1 MVARDCAFVR
11 IIATCQLP
19 LVRQTYMPADREKF
33 PLPERLFLA
42 YTAVSRWATGGSI
55 TSPDSPGSRR
65 GCANPFALF
74 KVVAF
79 LLMILLLPIFILPM
93 MLVRLLGS
101 GRQSFR
107 YGSSVDI
114 TAGDEARWGHGIL
127 PPVPGDAVI
136 RSGGAAIANGDPGF
150 RVRAL
155 TDWAVAA
162 TALNCQSLVSG
173 DATCTRTF
181 MANGLY
187 RAHQALLELRA
198 RSEVSCAGAWRAV
211 GAAVVGVTRSQ
222 LVEEVRVRVHCQG
235 WRMER
240 HEPTGLTLRGGPE
253 VATWSEDL
261 TFARSAGAVTP
272 ASGGL
277 PASRCPSCGAHLD
290 LDPGGACRYCKGVVT
305 AGNYDW
311 VLVSWQ
317 REPW

>member
-1 MVARDCAFVR
+1 
-11 IIATCQLP
+11 
-19 LVRQTYMPADREKF
+19 MPPDREKF
-33 PLPERLFLA
+33 PLPERIFLA
-42 YTAVSRWATGGSI
+42 FTAVSRWATSGSL
-55 TSPDSPGSRR
+55 TSADNPGSRR
-65 GCANPFALF
+65 GCANPLALF
-74 KVVAF
+74 KVLLF
-79 LLMILLLPIFILPM
+79 LLMIVLLPIFILPM
-93 MLVRLLGS
+93 MLARLAMS
-101 GRQSFR
+101 SRQAFR

-114 TAGDEARWGHGIL
+114 TAGDEARWGHGVL
-127 PPVPGDAVI
+127 QPAADDADV
-136 RSGGAAIANGDPGF
+136 RSGTMTMARRDPGF
-150 RVRAL
+150 RLNSL

-162 TALNCQSLVSG
+162 TGLNCQSLVSG

-187 RAHQALLELRA
+187 RAHQALLELRT
-198 RSEVSCAGAWRAV
+198 RSEVTCSGTWRAV
-211 GAAVVGVTRSQ
+211 GATVVGATRSQ

-253 VATWSEDL
+253 GSAWSEDL
-261 TFARSAGAVTP
+261 TFARAAGAVTP

>member
-1 MVARDCAFVR
+1 
-11 IIATCQLP
+11 
-19 LVRQTYMPADREKF
+19 MPPDREKF
-33 PLPERLFLA
+33 PLPERIFLA
-42 YTAVSRWATGGSI
+42 YNAVTRWATSGSI
-55 TSPDSPGSRR
+55 TRPDSPDSRR
-65 GCANPFALF
+65 GCANPFALL
-74 KVVAF
+74 KVLIF
-79 LLMILLLPIFILPM
+79 LVMTVLFPLFVLPM
-93 MLVRLLGS
+93 MLVRLAGA
-101 GRQSFR
+101 GRRSFQ
-107 YGSSVDI
+107 YGSLVDI
-114 TAGDEARWGHGIL
+114 AAGEEARWGHGSL

-136 RSGGAAIANGDPGF
+136 GSGIAAIGGGDPGF
-150 RVRAL
+150 RVTAL

-173 DATCTRTF
+173 DATCARTF

-198 RSEVSCAGAWRAV
+198 GSEVSCAGAWRAA
-211 GAAVVGVTRSQ
+211 GAVVVRATRSQ
-222 LVEEVRVRVHCQG
+222 LVEEVRVRVRCQG

-240 HEPTGLTLRGGPE
+240 HEPTGLTLRGGRE

-261 TFARSAGAVTP
+261 TFARAAGAVTP

-305 AGNYDW
+305 AGSYDW

>member
-1 MVARDCAFVR
+1 MR
-11 IIATCQLP
+11 IMATCRLP
-19 LVRQTYMPADREKF
+19 PARTTYMAADRDKF

-42 YTAVSRWATGGSI
+42 YTAVSRWATSGSI

-74 KVVAF
+74 KILLF
-79 LLMILLLPIFILPM
+79 LLIILLLPIFVLPM
-93 MLVRLLGS
+93 MLVRLAES

-107 YGSSVDI
+107 YGASVDI

-136 RSGGAAIANGDPGF
+136 RSGGTAIANGDPGF
-150 RVRAL
+150 RVTAL
-155 TDWAVAA
+155 TDWAVAV
-162 TALNCQSLVSG
+162 TALTCQSLVSG

-198 RSEVSCAGAWRAV
+198 RSDVSCAGAWRAV
-211 GAAVVGVTRSQ
+211 GAAVVGATRSQ
-222 LVEEVRVRVHCQG
+222 LVEQVRVRVRCEG

-240 HEPTGLTLRGGPE
+240 HEHTGLTLRGGPE
-253 VATWSEDL
+253 AASWSEDL

-277 PASRCPSCGAHLD
+277 PANRCPSCGAHLD

-305 AGNYDW
+305 AGHDDW

>member
-1 MVARDCAFVR
+1 M
-11 IIATCQLP
+11 ATCRLP
-19 LVRQTYMPADREKF
+19 FARTTYVPADREKF
-33 PLPERLFLA
+33 PLPERIFLVF
-42 YTAVSRWATGGSI
+42 TAVSRWATSGSI
-55 TSPDSPGSRR
+55 TSPDSAGSRR
-65 GCANPFALF
+65 GCANPLALV
-74 KVVAF
+74 KVLLF
-79 LLMILLLPIFILPM
+79 LLVILLFPLFILPM
-93 MLVRLLGS
+93 MLVRLLES
-101 GRQSFR
+101 GRHSFR
-107 YGSSVDI
+107 WGSSVDV
-114 TAGDEARWGHGIL
+114 TAGDEARWGHGVL
-127 PPVPGDAVI
+127 QAVPGDTVI
-136 RSGGAAIANGDPGF
+136 RSGAVAIANRDPGF
-150 RVRAL
+150 RVSAL

-162 TALNCQSLVSG
+162 TALNCQSLTSG

-211 GAAVVGVTRSQ
+211 SAAVVGATRGQ

-261 TFARSAGAVTP
+261 TFARSVGAVTP
-272 ASGGL
+272 TSGGL
-277 PASRCPSCGAHLD
+277 PANRCPSCGAHLD
-290 LDPGGACRYCKGVVT
+290 LDPGGACRYCQGVVT

>member
-1 MVARDCAFVR
+1 MR
-11 IIATCQLP
+11 IMATCQLP
-19 LVRQTYMPADREKF
+19 LVRTTYVPADREKF
-33 PLPERLFLA
+33 PLPERIFLVF
-42 YTAVSRWATGGSI
+42 TAVSRWATSGSI
-55 TSPDSPGSRR
+55 TSPDRSGSRR
-65 GCANPFALF
+65 GCANPLALF
-74 KVVAF
+74 KVLFF
-79 LLMILLLPIFILPM
+79 LVMILLLPIFILPM
-93 MLVRLLGS
+93 MLVRLLES
-101 GRQSFR
+101 GRHSFR
-107 YGSSVDI
+107 YGSAVDI
-114 TAGDEARWGHGIL
+114 TAGDEARWGHGVL
-127 PPVPGDAVI
+127 PPVPDDAVI
-136 RSGGAAIANGDPGF
+136 RSGGVAIAHRDPGF
-150 RVRAL
+150 RVSAL

-198 RSEVSCAGAWRAV
+198 RSEVSCAGAWRV
-211 GAAVVGVTRSQ
+211 VSAAVVGATRSQ
-222 LVEEVRVRVHCQG
+222 LVEEVRVRVRCQG

-277 PASRCPSCGAHLD
+277 PANRCPSCGAPLD
-290 LDPGGACRYCKGVVT
+290 LDPGGVCRYCKGVVT

-311 VLVSWQ
+311 VMVSWQ

>member
-1 MVARDCAFVR
+1 M
-11 IIATCQLP
+11 
-19 LVRQTYMPADREKF
+19 
-33 PLPERLFLA
+33 
-42 YTAVSRWATGGSI
+42 SRWATGGPI
-55 TSPDSPGSRR
+55 TSPDRPGSRR
-65 GCANPFALF
+65 GCANPLALF
-74 KVVAF
+74 KVLFF
-79 LLMILLLPIFILPM
+79 LVMIMLLPIFILPM
-93 MLVRLLGS
+93 MVVRLLES
-101 GRQSFR
+101 GRHSFR
-107 YGSSVDI
+107 HGSPVDI
-114 TAGDEARWGHGIL
+114 TAGDEARWGHGVL
-127 PPVPGDAVI
+127 PPVPDDAVI
-136 RSGGAAIANGDPGF
+136 RSGGVAIANRDPGF
-150 RVRAL
+150 RVSAL

-198 RSEVSCAGAWRAV
+198 RSEVSCAGAWRV
-211 GAAVVGVTRSQ
+211 VSAAVVGAIRSQ
-222 LVEEVRVRVHCQG
+222 LVEEVRVRVRCQG

-277 PASRCPSCGAHLD
+277 PANRCPSCGAPLD

-311 VLVSWQ
+311 VLVSSLAA
-317 REPW
+317 

>member
-1 MVARDCAFVR
+1 
-11 IIATCQLP
+11 
-19 LVRQTYMPADREKF
+19 MPADREQF

-42 YTAVSRWATGGSI
+42 YSAVSRWATSGPV
-55 TSPDSPGSRR
+55 TSPGSPGRR
-65 GCANPFALF
+65 PGCANPLALF
-74 KVVAF
+74 KVLLF
-79 LLMILLLPIFILPM
+79 LLLILVLPIFVLPM

-107 YGSSVDI
+107 SGSAVDI
-114 TAGDEARWGHGIL
+114 TAGDEARWGHGLL
-127 PPVPGDAVI
+127 PPVPGDAVT
-136 RSGGAAIANGDPGF
+136 RSGAEAIANRDPGF
-150 RVRAL
+150 RISAL

-173 DATCTRTF
+173 DATCARTF
-181 MANGLY
+181 MANGLF

-198 RSEVSCAGAWRAV
+198 RSDVSCAGAWRAV
-211 GAAVVGVTRSQ
+211 GAVVAGAARSQ

-235 WRMER
+235 WRVER

-272 ASGGL
+272 PSGGL
-277 PASRCPSCGAHLD
+277 PASRCPSCGAQLD
-290 LDPGGACRYCKGVVT
+290 LDPGGACRYCKGIVT

>member
-1 MVARDCAFVR
+1 
-11 IIATCQLP
+11 
-19 LVRQTYMPADREKF
+19 MPATPRAGEKF
-33 PLPERLFLA
+33 PLPERIFLA
-42 YTAVSRWATGGSI
+42 YTAMSRWATSGSI
-55 TSPDSPGSRR
+55 TSADGPGRRR
-65 GCANPFALF
+65 GCANPLALF
-74 KVVAF
+74 KVLLF
-79 LLMILLLPIFILPM
+79 LLLIALLPIFILPM
-93 MLVRLLGS
+93 MVVRLLAS

-114 TAGDEARWGHGIL
+114 TAGDEARWGHGVL
-127 PPVPGDAVI
+127 SPAADDAVI
-136 RSGGAAIANGDPGF
+136 GSVAWHIAHRDRGF
-150 RVRAL
+150 RVTTL

-162 TALNCQSLVSG
+162 TGLNCQSLVSG

-187 RAHQALLELRA
+187 RSHQALLELRA
-198 RSEVSCAGAWRAV
+198 RSEVSCSGAWRAV
-211 GAAVVGVTRSQ
+211 SAAVVEAGRSQ

-253 VATWSEDL
+253 AAAWSEDL
-261 TFARSAGAVTP
+261 TFARAAGAVTP

-290 LDPGGACRYCKGVVT
+290 LDPGGACRYCQGVVT

>member
-1 MVARDCAFVR
+1 MVARACAFMP
-11 IIATCQLP
+11 IMATCRLP
-19 LVRQTYMPADREKF
+19 PALSTYMPPDREKF

-42 YTAVSRWATGGSI
+42 FNAVSRWATSGPV

-65 GCANPFALF
+65 GCANPLALF
-74 KVVAF
+74 KVLLF
-79 LLMILLLPIFILPM
+79 LLVILLFPLFVLPM
-93 MLVRLLGS
+93 MLVRLVES

-114 TAGDEARWGHGIL
+114 TAGDAARWGHGSL
-127 PPVPGDAVI
+127 PPAPADAAI
-136 RSGGAAIANGDPGF
+136 RSGTAAIANGDPGF
-150 RVRAL
+150 RVAAL

-162 TALNCQSLVSG
+162 TALNCQSLVTG

-187 RAHQALLELRA
+187 RAHRALLELRA
-198 RSEVSCAGAWRAV
+198 RSEVSCAGAWQAV
-211 GAAVVGVTRSQ
+211 GAAVVGATRSL

-240 HEPTGLTLRGGPE
+240 HHPTGLTLRGGRE

-272 ASGGL
+272 AAGGL

>member
-1 MVARDCAFVR
+1 
-11 IIATCQLP
+11 
-19 LVRQTYMPADREKF
+19 MPPDHEKF
-33 PLPERLFLA
+33 PLPERIFLA
-42 YTAVSRWATGGSI
+42 HSAVTRWATSGSI
-55 TSPDSPGSRR
+55 TTPDSPGSRR
-65 GCANPFALF
+65 GCANPFALL
-74 KVVAF
+74 KVLIF
-79 LLMILLLPIFILPM
+79 LLMIVLFPFFALPM
-93 MLVRLLGS
+93 MLVRLVKS
-101 GRQSFR
+101 GRQSFQ
-107 YGSSVDI
+107 YGSLVDLA
-114 TAGDEARWGHGIL
+114 AGEEARWGHGSL
-127 PPVPGDAVI
+127 PPVAGDAVI
-136 RSGGAAIANGDPGF
+136 GSGTAAIANADPGF
-150 RVRAL
+150 RVTTL
-155 TDWAVAA
+155 TDWAVTA

-198 RSEVSCAGAWRAV
+198 RSEVSCAGAWRAA
-211 GAAVVGVTRSQ
+211 GAAVVGATRSQ
-222 LVEEVRVRVHCQG
+222 LVDEVRVRVHCQG

-253 VATWSEDL
+253 VTTWAEDL
-261 TFARSAGAVTP
+261 TFARSAAAVTP

-277 PASRCPSCGAHLD
+277 PASCCPSCGAHLD

>member
-1 MVARDCAFVR
+1 
-11 IIATCQLP
+11 
-19 LVRQTYMPADREKF
+19 MPADREKF
-33 PLPERLFLA
+33 PLPERIFLVF
-42 YTAVSRWATGGSI
+42 TAVSRWATRGPI
-55 TSPDSPGSRR
+55 TSPDRPGSRR
-65 GCANPFALF
+65 GCANPLALF
-74 KVVAF
+74 KVLFF
-79 LLMILLLPIFILPM
+79 LVMILLLPIFVLPM
-93 MLVRLLGS
+93 MLVRLLGTS
-101 GRQSFR
+101 RQSFR
-107 YGSSVDI
+107 YGSAVDI
-114 TAGDEARWGHGIL
+114 TAGDEARWGHGVL
-127 PPVPGDAVI
+127 PPVPDNAVI
-136 RSGGAAIANGDPGF
+136 RSGGVAIANRDPGF
-150 RVRAL
+150 RVSAL

-198 RSEVSCAGAWRAV
+198 RSEVSCSGAWRV
-211 GAAVVGVTRSQ
+211 VSVAVVGATRSQ
-222 LVEEVRVRVHCQG
+222 LVEEVRVRVRCQG
-235 WRMER
+235 WRMEQ

-277 PASRCPSCGAHLD
+277 PANRCPSCGAPLD

>member
-1 MVARDCAFVR
+1 M
-11 IIATCQLP
+11 ATCRLP
-19 LVRQTYMPADREKF
+19 FARTTHVPADREKF
-33 PLPERLFLA
+33 PLPERIFLA
-42 YTAVSRWATGGSI
+42 YSAVSRWATSGSI
-55 TSPDSPGSRR
+55 TSPDSPGRRR
-65 GCANPFALF
+65 GCANPLALF
-74 KVVAF
+74 KVVLF
-79 LLMILLLPIFILPM
+79 LVMILLLPIFMLPM
-93 MLVRLLGS
+93 MLVRLAES
-101 GRQSFR
+101 GRPSLR
-107 YGSSVDI
+107 YGSSIDI
-114 TAGDEARWGHGIL
+114 TAGDEARWGHGVL

-136 RSGGAAIANGDPGF
+136 RSGAVAIANRDPGF
-150 RVRAL
+150 RVSAL

-173 DATCTRTF
+173 DATGPRTF

-211 GAAVVGVTRSQ
+211 GATVIGAARGQ
-222 LVEEVRVRVHCQG
+222 LVEEVRVRVLCRG
-235 WRMER
+235 WRIER

-277 PASRCPSCGAHLD
+277 PANRCPSCGAHLD
-290 LDPGGACRYCKGVVT
+290 LDPGGACRYCRGIVT
-305 AGNYDW
+305 AGSYDW

>member
-1 MVARDCAFVR
+1 M
-11 IIATCQLP
+11 ATCRLP
-19 LVRQTYMPADREKF
+19 AALTTYVPPDREKF
-33 PLPERLFLA
+33 PLPERIFLVF
-42 YTAVSRWATGGSI
+42 TAVSRWATSGPI
-55 TSPDSPGSRR
+55 ASPGSRQ

-74 KVVAF
+74 KILLF
-79 LLMILLLPIFILPM
+79 LLMILLFPIFVLPM
-93 MLVRLLGS
+93 MLVRLVQS
-101 GRQSFR
+101 GRQAFR

-114 TAGDEARWGHGIL
+114 TAGDKARWGHGIL
-127 PPVPGDAVI
+127 PPVPGEAVI
-136 RSGGAAIANGDPGF
+136 RSGTAAIGGGDPGF
-150 RVRAL
+150 RVTAL

-173 DATCTRTF
+173 DATSTRTF

-187 RAHQALLELRA
+187 RAYRALLELRA
-198 RSEVSCAGAWRAV
+198 RSEVSYAGAWRAV
-211 GAAVVGVTRSQ
+211 SAAVVGATRSL

-277 PASRCPSCGAHLD
+277 PANRCPSCGARLD
-290 LDPGGACRYCKGVVT
+290 LDVGGACRYCKGVVT
-305 AGNYDW
+305 AGNHDW